1 MTDAFDIDYLFI
13 NQLAFT
19 FNKYISLPSLGIPR
33 SSIINTAKQ
42 CLNYMK
48 RYEIIHPIAEIL
60 VDYLSKEASLESNF
74 STQWIE
80 STRSL
85 NGLYLE
91 QVKAEIKQTLETSMQ
106 SLSSNEAEALFG
118 KIKRAIAITIVQTNY
133 DTGLSLLNNYV
144 AVVDISTQ
152 PKTKEQLAS
161 NGYIEF
167 LFYQYVLHIFS
178 LIWFPLYYNELHGY
192 NLSQRQFSGTYEI
205 KANIISNF
213 FKTLEQIYF
222 KAINYYHKNE
232 LLFGQYDKETH
243 YLWAIKFFNLCLLFK
258 QFKLSEF
265 HDQFIEFFLIEKD
278 PLSFLIGNM
287 KILSSSLLVMFGITT
302 IFLKPFNELT
312 LMKLDKDDAL
322 IDLFTEVPESLEF
335 QLYNSIMIPLAK
347 CEFKQVIVQ
356 LQNKK
361 FDAELVAQLE
371 YNLPVHFKNASGTNG
386 SSLINYMASIIDYKN
401 FFVIL
406 TSSRKVSRL
415 QMIELMGHDTTD
427 DRSATELTNALIGII
442 VALGL
447 HKYGIYYDAEN
458 QMFVNDEMIKDSNA
472 DDVAKLQE
480 NINELKNELRAESL
494 ATKMTGLLLDKY
506 YR

>member
-1 MTDAFDIDYLFI
+1 
-13 NQLAFT
+13 
-19 FNKYISLPSLGIPR
+19 
-33 SSIINTAKQ
+33 
-42 CLNYMK
+42 
-48 RYEIIHPIAEIL
+48 
-60 VDYLSKEASLESNF
+60 
-74 STQWIE
+74 
-80 STRSL
+80 
-85 NGLYLE
+85 
-91 QVKAEIKQTLETSMQ
+91 
-106 SLSSNEAEALFG
+106 
-118 KIKRAIAITIVQTNY
+118 
-133 DTGLSLLNNYV
+133 
-144 AVVDISTQ
+144 
-152 PKTKEQLAS
+152 
-161 NGYIEF
+161 
-167 LFYQYVLHIFS
+167 
-178 LIWFPLYYNELHGY
+178 
-192 NLSQRQFSGTYEI
+192 
-205 KANIISNF
+205 
-213 FKTLEQIYF
+213 
-222 KAINYYHKNE
+222 
-232 LLFGQYDKETH
+232 
-243 YLWAIKFFNLCLLFK
+243 
-258 QFKLSEF
+258 
-265 HDQFIEFFLIEKD
+265 
-278 PLSFLIGNM
+278 M